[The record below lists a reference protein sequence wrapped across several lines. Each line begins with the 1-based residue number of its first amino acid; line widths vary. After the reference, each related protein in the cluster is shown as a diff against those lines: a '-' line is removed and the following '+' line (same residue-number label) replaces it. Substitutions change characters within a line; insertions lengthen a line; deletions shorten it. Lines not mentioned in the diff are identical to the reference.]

1 MGVISR
7 TGDVFYALRF
17 LRLLTQPWEKTE
29 AFKLGIVDE
38 NGRTLKKAREL
49 KNSDEKSAY
58 TIFHRLVFNVKRLLN
73 KLPFGKTRLASY
85 EAALFLIKEHTG
97 LTEDQIKKIL
107 SKVLDDIE
115 DEEFLGESWFVQDG
129 VLNPGEYT
137 LVEDVCSLD
146 TGEPIALKNT
156 RIKVKDFT
164 NPEGYFFGDHIYKVD
179 HPLTNQ
185 KIYIGSRNIKR

>member
-7 TGDVFYALRF
+7 VGDVFYALRF
-17 LRLLTQPWEKTE
+17 LRLLTQPWEKTD
-29 AFKLGIVDE
+29 AYRLGIVDE
-38 NGRTLKKAREL
+38 NGRTIKKARDLQNTE
-49 KNSDEKSAY
+49 EKSAY
-58 TIFHRLVFNVKRLLN
+58 TIFHRLVFNVKRLLE
-73 KLPFGKTRLASY
+73 KIPFGKTRVASY
-85 EAALFLIKEHTG
+85 AAALFLIKEHTG

-115 DEEFLGESWFVQDG
+115 DEEFLGETWYVKDG

-137 LVEDVCSLD
+137 LVEDVCSLE

-156 RIKVKDFT
+156 KIKVNNFT
-164 NPEGYFFGDHIYKVD
+164 NPEGYFFGDHIYKVH

-185 KIYIGSRNIKR
+185 NIYIASRDIKR